1 MWIYK
6 HKEAF
11 QKLGINPVKGIVLYG
26 PPGTGK
32 TLLAKAIATE
42 VNANFINTHISKILN
57 AYVST
62 SIHSLYSYC
71 MLIES

>member
-1 MWIYK
+1 MWTYS
-6 HKEAF
+6 HKLAF
-11 QKLGINPVKGIVLYG
+11 KRLGIDPIKGILLYG

-57 AYVST
+57 AYVCIIRIFT
-62 SIHSLYSYC
+62 CI
-71 MLIES
+71 